1 MAIEL
6 ANKQNVEA
14 PSVTYEFGSIKDNPG
29 DQTGTPFDRA
39 VYSDFHQW
47 ASKMFANSGLTYN
60 NLPDNTT
67 NGYQFYEAMRENIA
81 KYKSITIYGGNT
93 TLTQANIGG
102 IAGYFNFFGGATFTL
117 PDALNEDTGKK
128 LTVINLVPY
137 DLTILP
143 FGGNFINPVPTPN
156 PLILKQ
162 GDSINFYIGITGQWI
177 ITSIYRKANA
187 EVLTKIIPIGDW
199 DMSATGTLTVAHGLT
214 LSKIRSV
221 SAMIN
226 IDTSNAVYPLTGFIN
241 NTPGGSAYADAT
253 NINLF
258 RFSDAQANLINGALS
273 AYENGSYSATGFNR
287 GWITI
292 EYVL

>member
-14 PSVTYEFGSIKDNPG
+14 PSLTYEFGSIKDNPG
-29 DQTGTPFDRA
+29 DFSGTPFDRA

-47 ASKMFANSGLTYN
+47 ASKMFDNSGLTYN

-81 KYKSITIYGGNT
+81 KYKSITVYSTNT
-93 TLTQANIGG
+93 SLTDTALGG
-102 IAGYFNFFGGATFTL
+102 ISVYFNFFGAGTFTL
-117 PDALNEDTGKK
+117 PSALNEHIGKK
-128 LTVINLVPY
+128 IKFLNLALY
-137 DLTILP
+137 DLTIIP
-143 FGGNFINPVPTPN
+143 FGGNFISPIPTPN
-156 PLILKQ
+156 PLVLKQ
-162 GDSINFYIGITGQWI
+162 GDSVEMYISITGSWI
-177 ITSIYRKANA
+177 ITAIYRKANA
-187 EVLTKIIPIGDW
+187 EVLTKIIPIGNW
-199 DMSATGTLTVAHGLT
+199 NMQTTGTLAVAHGLT

-226 IDTSNAVYPLTGFIN
+226 IDTSNALYPLTGLVN
-241 NTPGGSAYADAT
+241 TTPGGSAFADAT

-258 RFSDAQANLINGALS
+258 RFSDAQAAYTGSLS
-273 AYENGSYSATGFNR
+273 AYENASFSAVAGFNR

-292 EYVL
+292 EYAV